1 MHAVCPS
8 ACWTDG
14 FIYFCT
20 ASNEITLH
28 VVKQIVF
35 LMVFV
40 NTARFCLFFGTW
52 VFQKKW
58 HETANHYIWKVWR
71 HAFVFFLVLNTG
83 LIPHFSQVCFSTGLH
98 RFELVLCAEVGANCR
113 NKRNSPGESVSFE
126 HPFCAVKLNML
137 ETCGY
142 WLLYILNALRGT
154 CSSKKKKAIVKSS
167 NYADILNVRIAVGLT
182 IIFSDGNPPFFF
194 KPNWLCCFSNNVKSS
209 SPVIVS
215 KCMYAMLKI
224 LYCTIIAMVYTA
236 SVLQWQRL
244 LFFLFFIKYSF
255 VTKLKVID
263 RHKVA

>member
-154 CSSKKKKAIVKSS
+154 CSSKKKKS
-167 NYADILNVRIAVGLT
+167 NCQK
-182 IIFSDGNPPFFF
+182 F
-194 KPNWLCCFSNNVKSS
+194 KLC
-209 SPVIVS
+209 
-215 KCMYAMLKI
+215 
-224 LYCTIIAMVYTA
+224 
-236 SVLQWQRL
+236 
-244 LFFLFFIKYSF
+244 
-255 VTKLKVID
+255 
-263 RHKVA
+263 RHFECENCCGAYYHF